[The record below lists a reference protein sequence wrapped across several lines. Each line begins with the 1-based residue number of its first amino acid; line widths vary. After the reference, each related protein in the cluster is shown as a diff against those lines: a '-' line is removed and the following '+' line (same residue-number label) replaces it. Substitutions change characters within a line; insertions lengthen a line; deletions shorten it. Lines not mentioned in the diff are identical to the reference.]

1 MTSKVAFS
9 LRDYQLDLV
18 RKIYVSWKQQRRVL
32 AQLPTGGGK
41 TVIFGKITQDFTDRD
56 KKVLILAHREELI
69 VQAAQKLEA
78 ITNCEVGIV
87 KSGYE
92 PNYGAPIQVASVQ
105 SMVNRLDTL
114 NKIDLI
120 VIDESHHAPASTYQ
134 TVLNAF
140 ADAYQLGVT
149 ATPIR
154 LDGSGFEDVFDCLVS
169 GITVS
174 ELIEQGYLSKFK
186 LFADPH
192 PMTTQGVKKTNG
204 DYNVGDIA
212 QANNI
217 VELAGNL
224 INSYKH
230 YGNGKSCVVF
240 AINVTHS
247 KAIAYRYNQAGI
259 SAVHL
264 DGTTS
269 YEERKTALAKFAA
282 GEIKV
287 LCNCALFDEG
297 LDIPALELVQIAR
310 PTQSLSR
317 WLQMVGRALRT
328 APNKEYAIILDHTD
342 NWSIHGLPTRP
353 RAWKLSGVETATTT
367 LEKDAT
373 GEVREQEFEP
383 AEIVEVEA
391 ELTEIQIS
399 LEEEWDLIFEDLVLE
414 LETSDHQK
422 GWLYTQLLDFK
433 PPLEVWQK
441 CEKYLGYS
449 EGWAMDCFNEQQMEL
464 EFQQV

>member
-1 MTSKVAFS
+1 MVSNVSFS

-41 TVIFGKITQDFTDRD
+41 TVIFGKITQDFIDRD

-69 VQAAQKLEA
+69 LQAAQKLSA
-78 ITNCEVGIV
+78 ITDCPVGII
-87 KSGYE
+87 KSGYK
-92 PNYGAPIQVASVQ
+92 PNYQAPIQVASVQ
-105 SMVNRLDTL
+105 SMVNRLDEL
-114 NKIDLI
+114 HKVDLI
-120 VIDESHHAPASTYQ
+120 VIDESHHATANTYQ
-134 TVLNAF
+134 IVLNAF
-140 ADAYQLGVT
+140 DNAYQLGVT

-174 ELIEQGYLSKFK
+174 ELIDQGYLSKFK
-186 LFADPH
+186 LFADPQ
-192 PMTTQGVKKTNG
+192 PMTTKGVKKTNG

-224 INSYKH
+224 ISSYKQ

-259 SAVHL
+259 SATHL
-264 DGTTS
+264 DGTTP
-269 YEERKTALAKFAA
+269 YEERKSTLAKFAA

-328 APNKEYAIILDHTD
+328 APNKEYAVILDHTD
-342 NWSIHGLPTRP
+342 NWEIHGLPTRP
-353 RAWKLSGVETATTT
+353 RAWKLGGVETITVP
-367 LEKDAT
+367 LEKDAQ
-373 GEVREQEFEP
+373 GEVKEQEFEP
-383 AEIVEVEA
+383 AEIVETET
-391 ELTEIQIS
+391 ELSEIQIS

-414 LETSDHQK
+414 LEANDHQK

-433 PPLEVWQK
+433 PPLEIWQK
-441 CEKYLGYS
+441 CQRYLGYS
-449 EGWAMDCFNEQQMEL
+449 ESWAIDCFNEQQMEL

>member
-1 MTSKVAFS
+1 MAQKDFT
-9 LRDYQLDLV
+9 LRDYQLDLI
-18 RKIYVSWKQQRRVL
+18 RKVYLAWKQQRRVL

-41 TVIFGKITQDFTDRD
+41 TVVFSKITQDFTDRN

-69 VQAAQKLEA
+69 LQAAQKVGT
-78 ITNCEVGIV
+78 ITGCEVGII

-92 PNYGAPIQVASVQ
+92 PRYDAPIQVASVQ
-105 SMVNRLDTL
+105 SMVNRLDAIK
-114 NKIDLI
+114 KIDLI
-120 VIDESHHAPASTYQ
+120 IIDESHHAPASTYQ

-140 ADAYQLGVT
+140 EDAYQLGVT

-174 ELIEQGYLSKFK
+174 ELIDRGYLSRFK
-186 LFADPH
+186 LFADPQ
-192 PMTTQGVKKTNG
+192 PMSVKGVKKTNG
-204 DYNVGDIA
+204 DYNLGQIA
-212 QANNI
+212 QANNV

-247 KAIAYRYNQAGI
+247 KAIAYRYNQVGI
-259 SAVHL
+259 TATHL
-264 DGTTS
+264 DGNTP
-269 YEERKTALAKFAA
+269 YQERKEALAKFAA

-310 PTQSLSR
+310 PTQSLAR

-328 APNKEYAIILDHTD
+328 APNKEYAVLLDHTD

-353 RAWKLSGVETATTT
+353 RAWRLGGVETTAVSIT
-367 LEKDAT
+367 KDEG
-373 GEVREQEFEP
+373 GEVTEQEFEP
-383 AEIVEVEA
+383 AEIVEVET
-391 ELTEIQIS
+391 ELSEIRIS
-399 LEEEWDLIFEDLVLE
+399 MSEEWELIFEDLVLE
-414 LETSDHQK
+414 LEASNHQK

-433 PPLEVWQK
+433 PPLEIWQK
-441 CEKYLGYS
+441 CGQYLGYS
-449 EGWAMDCFNEQQMEL
+449 EGWATDCFNEQQMEL
-464 EFQQV
+464 EFQ